1 MKKTITLLLFNDVEV
16 LDFAGPFEVFSV
28 TNELSGYALFDIR
41 TVSLRSGAITARNG
55 LTVVPPVTIADIRD
69 TDILIIP
76 GGAGTRPLL
85 QDEELV
91 GWIRRVAEKAELVL
105 SVCTGAL
112 LLAKAD
118 LLGGLQITTHHQ
130 VFDELEALAPSSVI
144 ERDKRFID
152 TGKII
157 TSAGISAGIDMS
169 LHVIERLYGRDVAE
183 KTAAYMEY
191 RRAI

>member
-1 MKKTITLLLFNDVEV
+1 MKTVTILLFNDVEV

-55 LTVVPPVTIADIRD
+55 LTVVSSATIADIRD

-91 GWIRRVAEKAELVL
+91 GWIRRVAEKAEMVL

-118 LLGGLQITTHHQ
+118 LLDGLRITTHYQ
-130 VFDELEALAPSSVI
+130 VFDELEALAPSGVI

-152 TGKII
+152 TGKIL

-169 LHVIERLYGRDVAE
+169 LHVIARLYGSDVAE

-191 RRAI
+191 RWAI